1 MIRCVHDMFIVFLTK
16 LFCIFKAIKRLL
28 DHRWGV
34 EGAYELDFELYKAL
48 EQLKAEKR
56 WNILAPNMIKS
67 RHVLV
72 NSDDETI
79 RNRLLYNVPGL
90 RSIIMSPWVFDHTLR
105 YIVNPAFCL
114 VVAILFFGP
123 QSREHNAA
131 LTIFWA
137 GWWPGIML
145 VFPFLGRIWC
155 TGKSAFV
162 LFYHKHM
169 CVQCEFLMIWC
180 FICPSIAFI

>member
-1 MIRCVHDMFIVFLTK
+1 
-16 LFCIFKAIKRLL
+16 
-28 DHRWGV
+28 
-34 EGAYELDFELYKAL
+34 
-48 EQLKAEKR
+48 
-56 WNILAPNMIKS
+56 MIKS

-72 NSDDETI
+72 NSDDEKI

-90 RSIIMSPWVFDHTLR
+90 RSLIMSPWVFDHTLR

-155 TGKSAFV
+155 TVCPFMGIGTLAQEFVTSLDMKLKKWPRAASEIGPAFAFG
-162 LFYHKHM
+162 LFYAI
-169 CVQCEFLMIWC
+169 LMW
-180 FICPSIAFI
+180 

>member
-1 MIRCVHDMFIVFLTK
+1 
-16 LFCIFKAIKRLL
+16 
-28 DHRWGV
+28 
-34 EGAYELDFELYKAL
+34 
-48 EQLKAEKR
+48 
-56 WNILAPNMIKS
+56 MIKS

-72 NSDDETI
+72 NSDDEKI

-114 VVAILFFGP
+114 VVAILFLGP

-155 TGKSAFV
+155 TICPFMGIGTLAQEFVTSLDMQLKKWPSASSTTGPAFAFG
-162 LFYHKHM
+162 LFYAI
-169 CVQCEFLMIWC
+169 LMW
-180 FICPSIAFI
+180 